1 MAITGSFRWIPGR
14 DSRIVAGVR
23 PVDTVNFCPGID
35 QAVQFDPAVW
45 GHLIFL
51 IEKGVI
57 IPETKRK
64 YSFWPFS
71 WRSTEL
77 DDQCDPNSDQGI
89 QYTVKYKEKRTC
101 VCHMHDR
108 YT

>member
-1 MAITGSFRWIPGR
+1 MDPWKRFPDRCRSTPG
-14 DSRIVAGVR
+14 GYGK
-23 PVDTVNFCPGID
+23 FCPGID

-57 IPETKRK
+57 NSGNKKNI
-64 YSFWPFS
+64 FLPFS
-71 WRSTEL
+71 WKMHGIY
-77 DDQCDPNSDQGI
+77 DQCDPNSDQGI